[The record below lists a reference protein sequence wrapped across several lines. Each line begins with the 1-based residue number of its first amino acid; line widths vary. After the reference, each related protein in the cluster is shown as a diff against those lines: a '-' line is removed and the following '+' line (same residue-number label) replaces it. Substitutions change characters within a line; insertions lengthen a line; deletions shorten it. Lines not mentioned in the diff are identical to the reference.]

1 MNDSIRL
8 GSIFGIEI
16 KLHWSMPLLL
26 LVFWVGLA
34 PSVTPQGAGMAAGLF
49 NAALLLLAL
58 ESIVLLHELGHSLV
72 AKAYGLKVVDITFW
86 PLGGMARM
94 SQIPEDTRIEAT
106 IALAGPAVNFV
117 LAALALPIA
126 AIAGTTG
133 LGALAWNFVWMNL
146 LLGGFNLLP
155 AFPMDGGRVLR
166 ALLARDGDWLRA
178 TERAVRIGRWVALGI
193 VVLSL
198 AAGMGNFLMLLFI
211 AGFVWIAG
219 QKELMAMRMR
229 HTGTPFDL
237 GGLGDALRRAAAG
250 AGAGAPGAGPS
261 SGFGGP
267 GGAGAPFDVPLDDAE
282 PREAT
287 ARRPADARPRAQERG
302 HGFSDEEIAELEG
315 FHGKLRSFRRTDDD

>member
-34 PSVTPQGAGMAAGLF
+34 GSLTPPGSGMSVGLLNAG
-49 NAALLLLAL
+49 LLLLAL
-58 ESIVLLHELGHSLV
+58 ETIVLLHELGHSLV

-117 LAALALPIA
+117 LAALALPVA
-126 AIAGTTG
+126 AIAGESMI
-133 LGALAWNFVWMNL
+133 GALSWNFVWMNL

-166 ALLARDGDWLRA
+166 AVLARDGDWLRA

-193 VVLSL
+193 VLMSF
-198 AAGMGNFLMLLFI
+198 ATNFGNLLMLLLI
-211 AGFVWIAG
+211 AGFVWVAG

-229 HTGTPFDL
+229 HTGTPFNL
-237 GGLGDALRRAAAG
+237 GGLGEALRRAAAG
-250 AGAGAPGAGPS
+250 AGAGAAGGSPR
-261 SGFGGP
+261 
-267 GGAGAPFDVPLDDAE
+267 APFDVPVDDLRDDE
-282 PREAT
+282 PRETT
-287 ARRPADARPRAQERG
+287 ARRPADAPRSHGGFERG

-315 FHGKLRSFRRTDDD
+315 FHGKLKSFRRDDEG